1 MLPAVAA
8 LDFSDSFTRCS
19 RTRVLEQTMQSF
31 PTLYRY
37 QHMTLYELSELV
49 MLWQG
54 AVIGKIPNA
63 YGVWQGAPLG
73 MHNFCLSTVDFCMS
87 IIEFNYP
94 HRIFANPAIF
104 LASYAMIAD
113 DLTMVTRLQN
123 MVDTLNFIVKEA
135 PKHNLHIGLGKCE
148 VYVTG
153 PRTPESEI
161 IVTKIEELGF
171 RVTRDGLRRL
181 LGAPIGSKKFCTG
194 CGSLPLSAE
203 STSLAT

>member
-1 MLPAVAA
+1 
-8 LDFSDSFTRCS
+8 
-19 RTRVLEQTMQSF
+19 
-31 PTLYRY
+31 
-37 QHMTLYELSELV
+37 
-49 MLWQG
+49 
-54 AVIGKIPNA
+54 
-63 YGVWQGAPLG
+63 